1 MAANVKQIY
10 RKDVDYDCEWHLEG
24 TSKEEML
31 PTIEKHAA
39 KVHDLICFK
48 DQAVENVLNGIRR
61 SRTVKSLAR
70 LAFDFV
76 QQPLQAI
83 LLLACISEAAST
95 DTIGL
100 KI

>member
-1 MAANVKQIY
+1 MAPSVKQMY

-24 TSKEEML
+24 TSEEEIL

-48 DQAVENVLNGIRR
+48 DQAVENVLSGLRR
-61 SRTVKSLAR
+61 SCTVKSPAS
-70 LAFDFV
+70 LAFDFA

-83 LLLACISEAAST
+83 LLLACISKAAST
-95 DTIGL
+95 DSIGL